1 MNWLMFRQR
10 LTLFSA
16 AGIALVL
23 VVGSAATY
31 VVVRSQLRAQIDESL
46 RRQSPAVG
54 VAGHGGVPEKVFQ
67 KSTRRVS
74 PSTGATRRPRQGFM
88 LEVKAPKPEFGNAP
102 SFFQVIDTQIGRASC

>member
-1 MNWLMFRQR
+1 MNWLTFRQR

-46 RRQSPAVG
+46 RRQSTAVV
-54 VAGHGGVPEKVFQ
+54 VAGHGSVPEKVIQ
-67 KSTRRVS
+67 KGTRSVG
-74 PSTGATRRPRQGFM
+74 PVTGGTRRPRQGFM
-88 LEVKAPKPEFGNAP
+88 LEGKATK
-102 SFFQVIDTQIGRASC
+102 RAVG